1 MRLGLGLPPQADLVA
16 QVDDA
21 ADGEEFGGDAKAN
34 EEHYEPFI
42 GMILVLAGELEE
54 LVQNLEPEGPDIN
67 REPDDTDQDQVL
79 HDAALPRVPVERSTE
94 KCRDLHRHSR
104 STARGRAIKLN
115 QWSFSG
121 LWRPPRPAS

>member
-1 MRLGLGLPPQADLVA
+1 VA